1 MARAELEHV
10 INCRGTS
17 MPVDDNFR

>member
-1 MARAELEHV
+1 MARAELEHL